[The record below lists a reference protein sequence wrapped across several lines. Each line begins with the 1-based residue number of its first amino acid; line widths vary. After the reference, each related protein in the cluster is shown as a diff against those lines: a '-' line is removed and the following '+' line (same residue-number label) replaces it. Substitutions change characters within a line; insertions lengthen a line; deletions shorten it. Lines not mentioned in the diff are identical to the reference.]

1 MERPDDLLADIVE
14 RLPIGVFALEPDGRV
29 VLWNRHAERLT
40 GWNRADLLGVRLLDA
55 PVDVPSLT
63 RIVDEL
69 RAGRPFTGR
78 FPVRATSGPTSGPTL
93 YLRAGRAHH
102 PTGRPGTGRAAGRPR
117 RAGGRRGV
125 RAAGRPLGERP
136 DRPGVLRPGAA
147 LPPRQRGR
155 PRHRRRHH
163 RGATMGQLR
172 SMLRALADDGAL
184 PSLVVS
190 RLDRVATRLGVTRFT
205 TLVHGHLVRA
215 PTGTVFRWSNAGH
228 PPPVLVSPAGE
239 PRFLVGDV
247 GIVLGVAPD
256 SPRRD
261 GEVTIPLG
269 STLLLYTD
277 GLVERR
283 RDPENRAAADLLDL
297 VSAHAHRSL
306 GEFCD
311 ELVRGTSADTDDDIA
326 VLAVRVT

>member
-1 MERPDDLLADIVE
+1 MERPDDLLADILE
-14 RLPIGVFALEPDGRV
+14 RLPIGVFVLDPDGRV

-40 GWNRADLLGVRLLDA
+40 GWNRADLLGVPLLDA

-78 FPVRATSGPTSGPTL
+78 FPVRATSGPTL
-93 YLRAGRAHH
+93 YLRAV
-102 PTGRPGTGRAAGRPR
+102 PTTPPGAP
-117 RAGGRRGV
+117 V
-125 RAAGRPLGERP
+125 L
-136 DRPGVLRPGAA
+136 GVLQDVVDAQAGDEAFALLDALWENSPIGLAVHPQHRATWRTAWERAVAA
-147 LPPRQRGR
+147 VPAEVFAHMGR
-155 PRHRRRHH
+155 
-163 RGATMGQLR
+163 LR

-215 PTGTVFRWSNAGH
+215 PTRG
-228 PPPVLVSPAGE
+228 
-239 PRFLVGDV
+239 
-247 GIVLGVAPD
+247 
-256 SPRRD
+256 
-261 GEVTIPLG
+261 
-269 STLLLYTD
+269 
-277 GLVERR
+277 
-283 RDPENRAAADLLDL
+283 PENRAAADLLDL

-326 VLAVRVT
+326 VLAVRLT